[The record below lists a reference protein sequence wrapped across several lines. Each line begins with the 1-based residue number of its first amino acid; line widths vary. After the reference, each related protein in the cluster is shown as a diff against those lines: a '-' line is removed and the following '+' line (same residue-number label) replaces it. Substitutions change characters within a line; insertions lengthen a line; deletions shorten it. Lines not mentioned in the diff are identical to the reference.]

1 MLHKKLIKLARNSI
15 CIIGFSLIL
24 PFLFIATLGLLL
36 EDGLPI
42 LFVQDRIGQDKKIFK
57 IIKIRTLKTSAP
69 QTGTHELKPMHRLKV
84 GVIIRKIKLDEFPQL
99 INVIIGDINL
109 VGPRPGL
116 VSQQVL
122 LSERERKNIFKIN
135 PGITGLSQILGYD
148 MSNPEKLSEV
158 DLIYMKNKSKYVDL
172 MILLGTFFSKY
183 RNQIALK
190 LGVNLN
196 VKRDENV

>member
-1 MLHKKLIKLARNSI
+1 MIPIMALASLLI
-15 CIIGFSLIL
+15 F
-24 PFLFIATLGLLL
+24 F

-42 LFVQDRIGQDKKIFK
+42 FFRQERLGKNKKIFT
-57 IIKIRTLKTSAP
+57 IYKIRTMKNDAP
-69 QTGTHELKPMHRLKV
+69 QLGTHAVSKIFLLRIGKL
-84 GVIIRKIKLDEFPQL
+84 IRKIKLDEFPQL

-116 VSQQVL
+116 VSQEIL
-122 LSERERKNIFKIN
+122 LCEREKKNIFKIN

-158 DLIYMKNKSKYVDL
+158 DLIYMNNKSKYVDL

-183 RNQIALK
+183 RNKIALK

-196 VKRDENV
+196 MERNEDV